1 MGVTKDLVTGVW
13 VGCDERSVHFKTS
26 QTGEGSRT
34 ALPIFGKFMEKVYK
48 DASLGIKPG
57 PFPKPGVEIT
67 REYQCETVYSKRD
80 TTAIDSSFIDSLY
93 IPSESPDTAVT
104 PNITNRSTISPKVQ
118 ENRSNQSQENKQPA
132 NPKTE
137 TPVETQKTRKE
148 IREERRQSK
157 AKQNN

>member
-1 MGVTKDLVTGVW
+1 LVTGVW

-67 REYQCETVYSKRD
+67 REYQCETVYSRPD
-80 TTAIDSSFIDSLY
+80 TSAIDSAFIDSLY
-93 IPSESPDTAVT
+93 IPSESPDTVEAQNLT
-104 PNITNRSTISPKVQ
+104 IRSTPSPKVQ
-118 ENRSNQSQENKQPA
+118 ENKANQIPENKQPA

-137 TPVETQKTRKE
+137 TPIEAQKTRKE
-148 IREERRQSK
+148 IREERRQNK